1 MDNHIAIVHDH
12 PAVAG
17 MPLLFPLLSMFF
29 ADFFHGG
36 IREGIEHAVTGTGA
50 NDKVIGKGNDI
61 LQVHQ
66 DNVFT
71 LFVFQGVYDFAG
83 KFERIQV
90 SPHDFDNGVENNF
103 V

>member
-1 MDNHIAIVHDH
+1 MDNNVAKIDHH
-12 PAVAG
+12 PAIAG
-17 MPLLFPLLSMFF
+17 KSLLFPLLVMLL
-29 ADFFHGG
+29 ADVFDGG
-36 IREGIEHAVTGTGA
+36 VGKGIEHTVTGAGA
-50 NDKVIGKGNDI
+50 NDKVIGKGNDF

-90 SPHDFDNGVENNF
+90 SPHDFDNDVENNF